1 MANVIP
7 TQIFPGYQFVAASGT
22 VAADSIV
29 IPLSAL
35 SGLTSSEANAT
46 TGNGSE
52 VVRNI
57 IDAATT
63 NVNALAT
70 EAKPTQMT
78 LAKGTPTKVG
88 SNDRQ
93 PYTVTFVLTPT
104 GYEMATEPA

>member
-1 MANVIP
+1 MANITP
-7 TQIFPGYQFVAASGT
+7 TQVFPGFELVAANGT
-22 VAADSIV
+22 VAAQSIV

-35 SGLTSSEANAT
+35 AGLTAAEANAT

-52 VVRNI
+52 VLRNI
-57 IDAATT
+57 LEAATT

-93 PYTVTFVLTPT
+93 PYTINFVLTPT